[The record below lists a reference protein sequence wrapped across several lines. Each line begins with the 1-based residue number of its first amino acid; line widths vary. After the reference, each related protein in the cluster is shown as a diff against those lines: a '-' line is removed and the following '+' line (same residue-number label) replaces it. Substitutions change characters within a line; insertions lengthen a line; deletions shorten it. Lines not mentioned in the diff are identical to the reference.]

1 MLDALPGKQAWQS
14 SSVLF
19 EQKKHP
25 SYSLYLPAWH
35 AKQDDM
41 PAKEYTPNPQKE
53 QLVLALTGVKLPS
66 GQGWHLLVPVE
77 LANVPETQA
86 WHALEE

>member
-14 SSVLF
+14 LSVLF

-41 PAKEYTPNPQKE
+41 PA
-53 QLVLALTGVKLPS
+53 
-66 GQGWHLLVPVE
+66 
-77 LANVPETQA
+77 
-86 WHALEE
+86 